1 MPVFWPGEFHGLYSS
16 RDCKESD
23 MTERLSLSLSPLGM
37 LSVGHCQLPLA
48 GYYAL
53 NFKALVSFAKLLEPT
68 LYCTFISSPGPN
80 VLLMMQVVSA
90 AL

>member
-1 MPVFWPGEFHGLYSS
+1 MPVFWPGEFHGLYSPWGS
-16 RDCKESD
+16 KESD
-23 MTERLSLSLSPLGM
+23 PAKRLSLSLSPLGM
-37 LSVGHCQLPLA
+37 LSVGHCQLPMA

>member
-1 MPVFWPGEFHGLYSS
+1 
-16 RDCKESD
+16 

-37 LSVGHCQLPLA
+37 LSVGHCQLPMA

>member
-23 MTERLSLSLSPLGM
+23 MTERLSLSPLGM
-37 LSVGHCQLPLA
+37 LSVGHCQLLMA